1 MACLPASSARF
12 CRPQAC
18 CLPLRCFRAVRP
30 ARAFCHTANIKNSV
44 SVNRSFHYRASWLNY
59 TCIAVVAGA
68 AIYSLWHRSAVNA
81 LVGFLLMGVVVLMIE
96 RIIHTVYVLT
106 SDGRLIIS
114 RGRFSRSLSVPV
126 NEIIRM
132 RVIRPGL
139 LGVRYILIEY
149 GAGHETTVQPVNEEA
164 FMREVRDRQERIS
177 LNINKDEDKE

>member
-1 MACLPASSARF
+1 
-12 CRPQAC
+12 
-18 CLPLRCFRAVRP
+18 
-30 ARAFCHTANIKNSV
+30 
-44 SVNRSFHYRASWLNY
+44 
-59 TCIAVVAGA
+59 
-68 AIYSLWHRSAVNA
+68 
-81 LVGFLLMGVVVLMIE
+81 MGVVVLMIE

-132 RVIRPGL
+132 RVVRPGL
-139 LGVRYILIEY
+139 LGVRYIFIEY

-177 LNINKDEDKE
+177 LNINEDEDKE

>member
-1 MACLPASSARF
+1 
-12 CRPQAC
+12 
-18 CLPLRCFRAVRP
+18 
-30 ARAFCHTANIKNSV
+30 
-44 SVNRSFHYRASWLNY
+44 
-59 TCIAVVAGA
+59 
-68 AIYSLWHRSAVNA
+68 
-81 LVGFLLMGVVVLMIE
+81 MGVVVLMIE

-132 RVIRPGL
+132 RVVRPGP

-177 LNINKDEDKE
+177 LNINEDEDKE

>member
-1 MACLPASSARF
+1 
-12 CRPQAC
+12 
-18 CLPLRCFRAVRP
+18 
-30 ARAFCHTANIKNSV
+30 
-44 SVNRSFHYRASWLNY
+44 
-59 TCIAVVAGA
+59 
-68 AIYSLWHRSAVNA
+68 
-81 LVGFLLMGVVVLMIE
+81 MGVVVLMIE

-114 RGRFSRSLSVPV
+114 RFSRSLSVPV

-132 RVIRPGL
+132 RVVRPGL

>member
-1 MACLPASSARF
+1 
-12 CRPQAC
+12 
-18 CLPLRCFRAVRP
+18 
-30 ARAFCHTANIKNSV
+30 
-44 SVNRSFHYRASWLNY
+44 
-59 TCIAVVAGA
+59 
-68 AIYSLWHRSAVNA
+68 
-81 LVGFLLMGVVVLMIE
+81 MGVVVLMIE

-114 RGRFSRSLSVPV
+114 RGRFSRSLSV

-132 RVIRPGL
+132 RVVRPGL

>member
-1 MACLPASSARF
+1 M
-12 CRPQAC
+12 
-18 CLPLRCFRAVRP
+18 
-30 ARAFCHTANIKNSV
+30 
-44 SVNRSFHYRASWLNY
+44 NRSFHYRASWLNY
-59 TCIAVVAGA
+59 TCIVVVAGA

-132 RVIRPGL
+132 RVVRPGL